1 MEEQVLVENL
11 DDDLDEG
18 YAEEDELLKM
28 VNEFIE
34 ENVLINV
41 INKFLD
47 EDTDYL
53 KAKDR
58 EIRWLA
64 AKVRFRTIY

>member
-1 MEEQVLVENL
+1 MEQQFLVKNF
-11 DDDLDEG
+11 DDDYYVG
-18 YAEEDELLKM
+18 EDELLE
-28 VNEFIE
+28 VVHDFIE

-47 EDTDYL
+47 EDTEYL
-53 KAKDR
+53 KYKDR

-64 AKVRFRTIY
+64 AKVRFRALKN